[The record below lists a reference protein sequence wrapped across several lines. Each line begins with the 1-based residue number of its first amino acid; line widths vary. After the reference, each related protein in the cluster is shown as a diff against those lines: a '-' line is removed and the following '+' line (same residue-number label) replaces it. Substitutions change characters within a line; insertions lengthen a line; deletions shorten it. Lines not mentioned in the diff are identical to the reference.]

1 MVLPVHRTKLKHA
14 ERTFSEK
21 LRFEQCSADLDKVPD
36 FLGSQARFHHLP
48 LCSAQVQP
56 TLAEECH
63 VGGCGWLAE
72 AELHTIH
79 SVTNCAI
86 YQFIAL
92 LSCCGS
98 GGLSVPFL
106 VA

>member
-1 MVLPVHRTKLKHA
+1 MLNFYSKQNLKDHNGMQTDKKFFVRSRDIIVVLSVLKHA

-56 TLAEECH
+56 TLRN
-63 VGGCGWLAE
+63 VM
-72 AELHTIH
+72 
-79 SVTNCAI
+79 SVD
-86 YQFIAL
+86 
-92 LSCCGS
+92 
-98 GGLSVPFL
+98 
-106 VA
+106 VAG